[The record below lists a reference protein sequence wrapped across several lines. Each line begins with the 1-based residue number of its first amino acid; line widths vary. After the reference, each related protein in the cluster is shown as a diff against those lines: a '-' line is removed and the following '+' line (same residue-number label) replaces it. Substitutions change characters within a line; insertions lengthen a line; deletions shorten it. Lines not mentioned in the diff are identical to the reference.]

1 MDPLVIDNFLPPV
14 YSDSLYKLLTDQ
26 GTELDW
32 HFSKFSVDYEA
43 FEGDKYFK
51 VDEPVKDHVRC
62 THSFIRED
70 NAVDQ
75 KFYKYTLPLV
85 AQFENMMGVKINGTK
100 RIRANMLFNLEGV
113 KLQPPHVD
121 GMNITNGVYD
131 CIGKKTLLYYVNN
144 SDGDTVFYNERFTG
158 EPIGKLTEQMRVS
171 PRKGRA
177 VIFDSN
183 QVHSANVP
191 TEKAYRVVINCVF
204 GID

>member
-1 MDPLVIDNFLPPV
+1 MNPLIIDNFLPDPYV
-14 YSDSLYKLLTDQ
+14 QSLYTLLTDQ

-32 HFSKFSVDYEA
+32 HFSKFSVDYDA

-51 VDEPVKDHVRC
+51 VSEPIKDHVRC
-62 THSFIRED
+62 THSFIRE
-70 NAVDQ
+70 NGIVDQ
-75 KFYKYTLPLV
+75 KFYKYVLPLV
-85 AQFENMMGVKINGTK
+85 AQFENMMSVKVSGTK

-121 GMNITNGVYD
+121 GMNVIDGVYD
-131 CIGKKTLLYYVNN
+131 CVGKKSMIYYVNN

-158 EPIGKLTEQMRVS
+158 EPLGYVTEQLRVT
-171 PRKGRA
+171 PKKGRA

-183 QVHSANVP
+183 QVHAVNIP

-204 GID
+204 GV